1 MVLPLVLAGR
11 LGMMHTAAELEV
23 RHPAGCARLAA
34 LGEGVQCPSA
44 RLGPEAAC
52 FLLYQISIFG

>member
-23 RHPAGCARLAA
+23 LPAGCARLAA

-44 RLGPEAAC
+44 RQGPEAAC
-52 FLLYQISIFG
+52 FHYTK